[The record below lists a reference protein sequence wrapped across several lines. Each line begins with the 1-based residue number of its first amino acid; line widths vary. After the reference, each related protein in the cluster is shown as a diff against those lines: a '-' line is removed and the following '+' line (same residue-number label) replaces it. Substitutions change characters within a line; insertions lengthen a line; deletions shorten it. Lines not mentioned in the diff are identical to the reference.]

1 MVYRATATENKK
13 AILLLVLIVIP
24 VLAAPICI
32 GIGRYSLSVGESIK
46 VLFNAAVFGKE
57 SVEPQSYSVIIGL
70 RLPRI
75 ILALFAGAGLAV
87 SGASFQAL
95 FGNPLA
101 TPDTMGVAAGA
112 SFGAALALL
121 IGDNLIWIQ
130 SVSLIVGLIAVF
142 LTYSISRIKGRATI
156 IMMVLSGIV
165 IASMFQAFVSLV
177 KYMADPE
184 DKLPAI
190 TYWLMGSL
198 TGVTYKSLLIGL
210 PFLIVG
216 ITIILLLR
224 WKLNVLSLSEDEAH
238 SMGVNVRKM
247 RLFIVLASTMI
258 TASAISMCGQVGWV
272 GLVIPHIARMIFGSN
287 NRFIIPASIS
297 LGAVFMILID
307 TIARSATQGE
317 IPVSIL
323 TATVGAPF
331 FIYLLKRTGGAWV

>member
-165 IASMFQAFVSLV
+165 IATMFQAFVSLV

-198 TGVTYKSLLIGL
+198 TGITLSDIALTSENAMMKAVNSGKYSCVIGDPLYSHIIKRPVNFIPLPHVAVSSKLYWNNDKSLAGQKIKN
-210 PFLIVG
+210 
-216 ITIILLLR
+216 ILR
-224 WKLNVLSLSEDEAH
+224 
-238 SMGVNVRKM
+238 GV
-247 RLFIVLASTMI
+247 I
-258 TASAISMCGQVGWV
+258 
-272 GLVIPHIARMIFGSN
+272 
-287 NRFIIPASIS
+287 
-297 LGAVFMILID
+297 
-307 TIARSATQGE
+307 
-317 IPVSIL
+317 
-323 TATVGAPF
+323 
-331 FIYLLKRTGGAWV
+331 